1 MNDIQRLFNSF
12 EGKSDTYREIRK
24 EEKQEAARHTWSLL
38 EGIGRLSRDRT
49 EERTEPA
56 VRQSAVPTEL
66 PSRSQN
72 SPAGSPEGNQPGGN
86 LRREGISSIPIPK
99 STVKVIQDNRPEVS
113 PVSAAVGG
121 ETADSLATVF
131 KRLKK
136 AAPPAQELSLR
147 SMFQKLI
154 R

>member
-49 EERTEPA
+49 EERTEPV
-56 VRQSAVPTEL
+56 VRQSAAPTEL
-66 PSRSQN
+66 PSLIRN
-72 SPAGSPEGNQPGGN
+72 SPTGSPDANPSGGN
-86 LRREGISSIPIPK
+86 FRRERIASIPVPE
-99 STVKVIQDNRPEVS
+99 STVKAIQDNRPEIS
-113 PVSAAVGG
+113 PVAAAGG
-121 ETADSLATVF
+121 EAADSLATVF

-136 AAPPAQELSLR
+136 AASPAPEPSLR